1 MKFKK
6 HLVLLTSVLSLLAL
20 VACGGGSEDGGKR
33 DIPGWDDSKQN
44 VVFYTW
50 GSPEENVLLQNV
62 IDSFAEKEENSDINV
77 IIVKAGNDY
86 YGDLELR
93 LTGSQSPDIVLMKP
107 GFIQPFLKSGAIISL
122 QDYIDNSTVINQ
134 EEMLWDANDGYR
146 YNPKT
151 KEIGGK
157 DDDIYALIKDFSPD
171 FVMNYNKTLVNE
183 SVAQVNYPKE
193 GDTIYP
199 STTVPMTYS
208 QYIDFARAIQTSD
221 GKTMGACLDNEPYQQ
236 LLEWIQQAGGSLYTD
251 NQTKVVDI
259 KNDPAVR
266 QAFDYYRML
275 RDQCTDNPV
284 FDPDGATFTLGKTA
298 TAITKQSTVQV
309 GTGQL
314 KERQAA
320 SIFYGRWAYTSYQLD
335 SDASRNITGFA
346 PPAVP
351 NGLEIEE
358 DTKYAG
364 ITAMVGLAISAKSK
378 QKDAAWKFI
387 EYYFTEGL
395 EDLARVGYN
404 IPGNKKVAA
413 TTFLNDPSLSARDKE
428 INQFF
433 YDLALNHSFVI
444 EYNRYLSQAVV
455 ETNVFSPFLS
465 EYFANSKGKP
475 FNEENWEATL
485 DKIRTELQRQLDR
498 AIR

>member
-6 HLVLLTSVLSLLAL
+6 HLVVFTFILSLATL
-20 VACGGGSEDGGKR
+20 VACGNDDKGGNR

-44 VVFYTW
+44 VTFYTW
-50 GSPEENVLLQNV
+50 GSAEENALLQNV
-62 IDSFAEKEENSDINV
+62 IDSFAEKEENKDINV

-107 GFIQPFLKSGAIISL
+107 GYIQPFLKSGAIISL
-122 QDYIDNSTVINQ
+122 QDYIDKSTKINQ
-134 EEMLWDANDGYR
+134 EEMIWEANDGYR
-146 YNPKT
+146 YNPST
-151 KEIGGK
+151 KEIGNPEDG
-157 DDDIYALIKDFSPD
+157 IYSLIKDFSPD
-171 FVMNYNKTLVNE
+171 FVMNYNQTLVTD
-183 SVAQVNYPKE
+183 SVAKVNYPKE
-193 GDTIYP
+193 GDTKYP

-208 QYIDFARAIQTSD
+208 QFIDFAGAMQTSD
-221 GKTMGACLDNEPYQQ
+221 EKTMGTCLDNEAYQQ
-236 LLEWIQQAGGSLYTD
+236 LLEWIQQAGGSLYTN

-275 RDQCTDNPV
+275 RDQCTNNPV
-284 FDPDGATFTLGKTA
+284 FDTNSSSFSMGRTA
-298 TAITKQSTVQV
+298 AAITKQSTVQI

-320 SIFYGRWAYTSYQLD
+320 TIFYGRWAYTSYTLD
-335 SDASRNITGFA
+335 SDKSRNITGFA

-351 NGLEIEE
+351 NGLEIKE

-364 ITAMVGLAISAKSK
+364 ITAMVGLSISAKSK

-395 EDLARVGYN
+395 EDMARIGYN

-455 ETNVFSPFLS
+455 ETNVLAPNLS
-465 EYFANSKGKP
+465 AYFADSKGKP
-475 FNEENWEATL
+475 FNLELWENTL
-485 DKIRTELQRQLDR
+485 DKIQADLQRQLDR
-498 AIR
+498 AMR

>member
-1 MKFKK
+1 MKIKK
-6 HLVLLTSVLSLLAL
+6 HLVVLSLILSSLAL
-20 VACGGGSEDGGKR
+20 AACGGENGGGFR
-33 DIPGWDDSKQN
+33 EIPGWEDDKKN

-50 GSPEENVLLQNV
+50 GSAEENVMLQNV
-62 IDSFAEKEENSDINV
+62 IDNFEAKEGNEDINV

-107 GFIQPFLKSGAIISL
+107 GYIQPFLKSEAIISL
-122 QDYIDNSTVINQ
+122 QEYIDNSEVINQ
-134 EEMLWDANDGYR
+134 EEMIWEANDGYR
-146 YNPKT
+146 YNPTT
-151 KEIGGK
+151 KEIGNHNDG
-157 DDDIYALIKDFSPD
+157 IYSLIKDFSPD
-171 FVMNYNKTLVNE
+171 FVMNYNKTLVTDA
-183 SVAQVNYPKE
+183 VAKVNYPKE
-193 GDTIYP
+193 GDTKYP
-199 STTVPMTYS
+199 STTTPMTYS
-208 QYIDFARAIQTSD
+208 QFIDFAGAMQTSD
-221 GKTMGACLDNEPYQQ
+221 EKTMGTALDNEPYQQ

-259 KNDPAVR
+259 KNDPACR
-266 QAFDYYRML
+266 QAFDYFRML
-275 RDQCTDNPV
+275 RDQCTANPV
-284 FDPDGATFTLGKTA
+284 FDPEGSTFNMNKTA
-298 TAITKQSTVQV
+298 LAITKTTSVQI

-320 SIFYGRWAYTSYQLD
+320 SIFYGRWAYSSYQLD
-335 SDASRNITGFA
+335 SNASRNLTGFA

-351 NGLEIEE
+351 NGLKIDENS
-358 DTKYAG
+358 KYAG
-364 ITAMVGLAISAKSK
+364 ITAMVGLSISAKSK

-395 EDLARVGYN
+395 EDLARIGYN

-413 TTFLNDPSLSARDKE
+413 TTFLNDPTLSARDKE

-455 ETNVFSPFLS
+455 ETNVFAPNLS
-465 EYFANSKGKP
+465 AYFANSKGKK
-475 FNEENWEATL
+475 FDLKAWEDTL
-485 DKIRTELQRQLDR
+485 DSIRDDLQRQLDR
-498 AIR
+498 AMR

>member
-1 MKFKK
+1 MKIKK
-6 HLVLLTSVLSLLAL
+6 HLALFTAILSLFAL
-20 VACGGGSEDGGKR
+20 TACDNSEGPKR
-33 DIPGWDDSKQN
+33 QIPGWDDTKQN
-44 VVFYTW
+44 VMFYTW
-50 GSPEENVLLQNV
+50 GSPEENALLQNV
-62 IDSFAEKEENSDINV
+62 IDNFEAKEENEDINV

-86 YGDLELR
+86 YGDLELK

-107 GFIQPFLKSGAIISL
+107 GYIQPFLKSGAIISL
-122 QDYIDNSTVINQ
+122 QDYIDKSTVINQ
-134 EEMLWDANDGYR
+134 DEMIWEANDGYR
-146 YNPKT
+146 YNPTT

-157 DDDIYALIKDFSPD
+157 DGDIYSLIKDFSPD
-171 FVMNYNKTLVNE
+171 FVMNYNKTLVNDA
-183 SVAQVNYPKE
+183 VAQVDYPKE
-193 GDTIYP
+193 EGTKYP

-208 QYIDFARAIQTSD
+208 QFISFAGAMQTPD
-221 GKTMGACLDNEPYQQ
+221 EKTMGAALDNEPYQQ

-275 RDQCTDNPV
+275 RDQCTGNPV
-284 FDPDGATFTLGKTA
+284 FDPNASTFNLGKTA
-298 TAITKQSTVQV
+298 LAITKTTSVQI

-320 SIFYGRWAYTSYQLD
+320 SIFYGRWAYSSYNLD
-335 SDASRNITGFA
+335 SNASRNLTGFA

-351 NGLEIEE
+351 NGLEITEN
-358 DTKYAG
+358 TKYAG
-364 ITAMVGLAISAKSK
+364 ITAMVGLSISAKSK

-387 EYYFTEGL
+387 EYYFTEGQD
-395 EDLARVGYN
+395 DLARIGYN

-413 TTFLNDPSLSARDKE
+413 TVFLDDPSLSARDKE
-428 INQFF
+428 INRFF

-455 ETNVFSPFLS
+455 EKNVFAPNFSA
-465 EYFANSKGKP
+465 YFANSKGKP
-475 FNEENWEATL
+475 FDLKAWEDTL
-485 DKIRTELQRQLDR
+485 DKITADLQRQLDR
-498 AIR
+498 AMR

>member
-6 HLVLLTSVLSLLAL
+6 HLILLTVTLLLSALA
-20 VACGGGSEDGGKR
+20 ACDKESGKR
-33 DIPGWDDSKQN
+33 DIPGWDDDKQN

-50 GSPEENVLLQNV
+50 GSAEENVLLQNV
-62 IDSFAEKEENSDINV
+62 IDNFSAKEGNEDINV

-107 GFIQPFLKSGAIISL
+107 GYIQPFLKSGAIISL
-122 QDYIDNSTVINQ
+122 QDYIDNSEVINVD
-134 EEMLWDANDGYR
+134 EMLWEANDGYR
-146 YNPKT
+146 YNPST

-157 DDDIYALIKDFSPD
+157 EDDIYALIKDFSPD
-171 FVMNYNKTLVNE
+171 FVMNYNKTLVTE
-183 SVAQVNYPKE
+183 TVAKVNYPKE

-199 STTVPMTYS
+199 STTTPMTFS
-208 QYIDFARAIQTSD
+208 QFIDFAGAMQTVD
-221 GKTMGACLDNEPYQQ
+221 EKTMGTCLDNEPYQQ

-259 KNDPAVR
+259 KNDPACR

-275 RDQCTDNPV
+275 RDQCVNNPV
-284 FDPDGATFTLGKTA
+284 FDSTGSTFTMNKTA
-298 TAITKQSTVQV
+298 LAITKQSTVQV

-320 SIFYGRWAYTSYQLD
+320 SIFYGRWAYSSYQLD
-335 SDASRNITGFA
+335 SNASRNVTGFA

-351 NGLEIEE
+351 NGLVIEE

-364 ITAMVGLAISAKSK
+364 ITAMVGLAISAKSQ

-395 EDLARVGYN
+395 EDLARIGYN

-413 TTFLNDPSLSARDKE
+413 TTFLNDPSLSSRDKE

-455 ETNVFSPFLS
+455 ETNVFAPNLS
-465 EYFANSKGKP
+465 AYFAESKGKE
-475 FNEENWEATL
+475 FNLALWEETL
-485 DKIRTELQRQLDR
+485 DNIREDLQRQLDR

>member
-1 MKFKK
+1 MKFKR
-6 HLVLLTSVLSLLAL
+6 HLLFVSFLLLLFVLVS
-20 VACGGGSEDGGKR
+20 CGDDGKR
-33 DIPGWDDSKQN
+33 EIPGWEDSKQN
-44 VVFYTW
+44 VIFYTW
-50 GSPEENVLLQNV
+50 GSAEENVLLQNV
-62 IDSFAEKEENSDINV
+62 IDNFSAKEGNEEINV

-122 QDYIDNSTVINQ
+122 QDYIDNSQTINV

-146 YNPKT
+146 YNPDT

-157 DDDIYALIKDFSPD
+157 NDDIYALIKDFSPD
-171 FVMNYNKTLVNE
+171 FVMNYNKTLVTE
-183 SVAQVNYPKE
+183 TVSKANYPKE

-199 STTVPMTYS
+199 STTVPMTFS
-208 QYIDFARAIQTSD
+208 QYIDFAGSMQTAD
-221 GKTMGACLDNEPYQQ
+221 EKTMGTCLDNEPYQQ

-259 KNDPAVR
+259 KNDPACR

-275 RDQCTDNPV
+275 RDQCVNNPV
-284 FDPDGATFTLGKTA
+284 FDPNGSSFDMGKTA
-298 TAITKQSTVQV
+298 LAITKQSTVQI

-314 KERQAA
+314 KERHG
-320 SIFYGRWAYTSYQLD
+320 SWAYTSYTLD
-335 SDASRNITGFA
+335 SNPSRNITGFA

-351 NGLEIEE
+351 NGLEIKE

-395 EDLARVGYN
+395 EDLARIGYN

-413 TTFLNDPSLSARDKE
+413 TTFLNDPSLSQRDKE

-455 ETNVFSPFLS
+455 ETNVFAPNLS
-465 EYFANSKGKP
+465 EYFSKSKGKE
-475 FNEENWEATL
+475 FDLELWENTL
-485 DKIRTELQRQLDR
+485 DNIREDLQRQLDR
-498 AIR
+498 AIK

>member
-1 MKFKK
+1 MKIKK
-6 HLVLLTSVLSLLAL
+6 HLALFTAVLSLFALA
-20 VACGGGSEDGGKR
+20 ACGKEDGGKR
-33 DIPGWDDSKQN
+33 EIPGWDDTKQN

-50 GSPEENVLLQNV
+50 GSVEENALLQNV
-62 IDSFAEKEENSDINV
+62 IDNFAIKEGNEDINV

-86 YGDLELR
+86 YGDLELQ

-122 QDYIDNSTVINQ
+122 QDYIDNSEVIDKD
-134 EEMLWDANDGYR
+134 EMIWEANDGYR
-146 YNPKT
+146 YNPET

-157 DDDIYALIKDFSPD
+157 NDDIYSLIKDFSPD
-171 FVMNYNKTLVNE
+171 FVMNYNKTLITDA
-183 SVAQVNYPKE
+183 VAKVSYPKE
-193 GDTIYP
+193 GDTDYP
-199 STTVPMTYS
+199 STTQPMTYS
-208 QYIDFARAIQTSD
+208 QFIDFAGAMQTSD
-221 GKTMGACLDNEPYQQ
+221 EKTMGTCLDNEPYQQ

-259 KNDPAVR
+259 KNDPACR

-275 RDQCTDNPV
+275 RDQCSKNPV
-284 FDPDGATFTLGKTA
+284 FDPSGSTFKLGKTA
-298 TAITKQSTVQV
+298 LAITKQTSVQI

-335 SDASRNITGFA
+335 SSANRCLTGFA
-346 PPAVP
+346 PPAIP
-351 NGLEIEE
+351 NGLKIEE

-455 ETNVFSPFLS
+455 ETNVFAPNFSA
-465 EYFANSKGKP
+465 YFANSKGKE
-475 FNEENWEATL
+475 FNLKAWEDTL
-485 DKIRTELQRQLDR
+485 DSIRSDLQRQLDR

>member
-1 MKFKK
+1 MEMKFKK
-6 HLVLLTSVLSLLAL
+6 HLVVLSLVLSSLAL
-20 VACGGGSEDGGKR
+20 VACGGEDSGFR
-33 DIPGWDDSKQN
+33 EIPGWEDDKKN
-44 VVFYTW
+44 VMFYTW
-50 GSPEENVLLQNV
+50 GSVEENALLQNV
-62 IDSFAEKEENSDINV
+62 IDNFEEKEGNEDINV

-86 YGDLELR
+86 YGDLELK

-107 GFIQPFLKSGAIISL
+107 GYIQPFLKSGAIISL
-122 QDYIDNSTVINQ
+122 QDYIDNSEVIDKD
-134 EEMLWDANDGYR
+134 EMIWEANDGYR
-146 YNPKT
+146 YNPNT

-157 DDDIYALIKDFSPD
+157 NDDIYSLIKDFSPD
-171 FVMNYNKTLVNE
+171 FVMNYNKNLVDDV
-183 SVAQVNYPKE
+183 VAKVNYPKE

-208 QYIDFARAIQTSD
+208 QYIDFAGAMQTAD
-221 GKTMGACLDNEPYQQ
+221 QKTMGTCLDNEPYQQ
-236 LLEWIQQAGGSLYTD
+236 LLEWIQQAGGSLYTN

-259 KNDPAVR
+259 KNDPACR

-275 RDQCTDNPV
+275 RDQCIDNPV
-284 FDPDGATFTLGKTA
+284 FDPSGSTFSMNKTA
-298 TAITKQSTVQV
+298 LAITKQSTVQI

-320 SIFYGRWAYTSYQLD
+320 TIFYGRWAYTSYSLD
-335 SDASRNITGFA
+335 SNASRNVTGFA

-351 NGLEIEE
+351 NNLEIKE

-364 ITAMVGLAISAKSK
+364 ITAMVGLSISAKSK

-387 EYYFTEGL
+387 EYYFTEGQD
-395 EDLARVGYN
+395 DLARIGYN
-404 IPGNKKVAA
+404 IPGNKKVAS
-413 TTFLNDPSLSARDKE
+413 TTFLNDPSLSERDKE

-455 ETNVFSPFLS
+455 ESFVFAPYLS
-465 EYFANSKGKP
+465 EYFANSKGKK
-475 FNEENWEATL
+475 FDVKAWEDTL
-485 DKIRTELQRQLDR
+485 DKIQTELQRQLDR
-498 AIR
+498 AMR

>member
-1 MKFKK
+1 MKIKK
-6 HLVLLTSVLSLLAL
+6 HLILLSCILSIIALA
-20 VACGGGSEDGGKR
+20 ACGKDDGER
-33 DIPGWDDSKQN
+33 VIPGWDDSKQN

-50 GSPEENVLLQNV
+50 GSREENVLLQNV
-62 IDSFAEKEENSDINV
+62 IDSFNAKEGNENINV

-107 GFIQPFLKSGAIISL
+107 GYIQPFLKSGAIISL
-122 QDYIDNSTVINQ
+122 QDYIDNSSVINE
-134 EEMLWDANDGYR
+134 EEMIWDANDGYR
-146 YNPKT
+146 YNPET
-151 KEIGGK
+151 KEIGGA
-157 DDDIYALIKDFSPD
+157 DDDIYSLIKDFSPD
-171 FVMNYNKTLVNE
+171 FVMNYNQTLVTDV
-183 SVAQVNYPKE
+183 VARGSYPKE
-193 GDTIYP
+193 EGTNFP

-208 QYIDFARAIQTSD
+208 QFIEFAGAMQTTD
-221 GKTMGACLDNEPYQQ
+221 EKTMGTALDNEQYQQ

-259 KNDPAVR
+259 KNDPACR

-275 RDQCTDNPV
+275 RDQCTDNPI
-284 FDPDGATFTLGKTA
+284 FDDNGATFNQNKKAL
-298 TAITKQSTVQV
+298 AITKQQSVQI
-309 GTGQL
+309 GLGQL

-320 SIFYGRWAYTSYQLD
+320 TIFYGRWAYTSYTLD
-335 SDASRNITGFA
+335 SNPSRNVTGFA

-351 NGLEIEE
+351 NGLEIKE

-364 ITAMVGLAISAKSK
+364 ITAMVGLAISAKSQ
-378 QKDAAWKFI
+378 QKDAAWKFM

-395 EDLARVGYN
+395 QDLARIGYN
-404 IPGNKKVAA
+404 IPGNKQIAA

-433 YDLALNHSFVI
+433 YDLTLNHSFVI

-455 ETNVFSPFLS
+455 ETNVFAPNLS
-465 EYFANSKGKP
+465 AYFADSKGKP
-475 FNEENWEATL
+475 FNLELWESTL
-485 DKIRTELQRQLDR
+485 DKIRDDLQRQLDR